1 MTQTDFWP
9 DGVYDNQATGRREV
23 WKDGRL
29 CRYAQRNAVN
39 QLRPAFREL
48 REPWGEY
55 PDLPRM
61 AATEKC
67 RFDSG
72 WLADGLVATRGGAT
86 P

>member
-1 MTQTDFWP
+1 MTADFWP
-9 DGVYDNQATGRREV
+9 SGTYDNRTTNRREV
-23 WKDGRL
+23 WLDGRMT
-29 CRYAQRNAVN
+29 RYVERKCCGDSETTW
-39 QLRPAFREL
+39 REL
-48 REPWGEY
+48 HKPWGEY
-55 PDLPRM
+55 PDLPRL